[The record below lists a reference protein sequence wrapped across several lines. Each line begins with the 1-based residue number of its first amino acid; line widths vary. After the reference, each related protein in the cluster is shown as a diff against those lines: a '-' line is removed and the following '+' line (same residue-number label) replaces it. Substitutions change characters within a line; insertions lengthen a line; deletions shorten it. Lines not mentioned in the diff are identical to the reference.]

1 MPTIYPDQVRAV
13 LKACLA
19 YQDGNVDLD
28 ELKARI
34 WEGAQAVVAVEEA
47 EFRRFLQSA
56 EGKLDVIQF
65 TAEDVRDSA
74 LDVVRKI
81 EARVRAHLA

>member
-19 YQDGNVDLD
+19 YQDGKVDLD

-65 TAEDVRDSA
+65 TAEDVRDSV